1 MQKRKLPAFFASEV
15 FYTQR
20 TMRTLSLR
28 LILAAFV
35 CYPSFIIHHS
45 SFSAWAASV
54 PDLVKR
60 LQARYDSTAGFRAD
74 FTQEVESATL
84 GQKVE
89 SRGTVVFKKPGRM
102 RWEFSE
108 PQQMLVS
115 DGKFFWFYQPA
126 EKQVLKT
133 PFQQVFSSTTPA
145 SFLLGVGRLDQDF
158 SISLTGETAEAY
170 QLRLTPKKDPEALGV
185 LDLAVSAKTFDI
197 LQATITDPLG
207 NITRLSFSHIDRTAP
222 LDDALFRFTAPP
234 GVDVIEAMPAS

>member
-1 MQKRKLPAFFASEV
+1 
-15 FYTQR
+15 
-20 TMRTLSLR
+20 MRTLSSR
-28 LILAAFV
+28 LTIAAFIFYSSV
-35 CYPSFIIHHS
+35 IIHQS
-45 SFSAWAASV
+45 SFAAPAASV

-102 RWEFSE
+102 RWEFRE
-108 PQQMLVS
+108 PQQTLVS

-133 PFQQVFSSTTPA
+133 PFQQAFSSTTPA

-158 SISLTGETAEAY
+158 SISLTSETADNY
-170 QLRLTPKKDPEALGV
+170 QLRLTPKKDPEAIGL
-185 LDLAVSAKTFDI
+185 LDLVVNAKTFDI
-197 LQATITDPLG
+197 VQATVTDPLG
-207 NITRLSFSHIDRTAP
+207 NVTRLHFSNIDREAP

-234 GVDVIEAMPAS
+234 GVDVIEALPAS

>member
-1 MQKRKLPAFFASEV
+1 
-15 FYTQR
+15 
-20 TMRTLSLR
+20 MRSFLSR
-28 LILAAFV
+28 LILIILVFHSAFRI
-35 CYPSFIIHHS
+35 PHS
-45 SFSAWAASV
+45 AFLAEAASV

-89 SRGTVVFKKPGRM
+89 ARGTVVFKKPGRM

-108 PQQMLVS
+108 PQQTLVS

-133 PFQQVFSSTTPA
+133 PFQQAFSSTTPA
-145 SFLLGVGRLDQDF
+145 SFLLGVGRLEQDF
-158 SISLTGETAEAY
+158 SVSLTGETKDNY
-170 QLRLTPKKDPEALGV
+170 QLRLTPKKDPEAIGV
-185 LDLAVSAKTFDI
+185 LDLTVSAKTFDI
-197 LQATITDPLG
+197 LQAIVTDPLG
-207 NITRLSFSHIDRTAP
+207 NVTRLHFSNLDRKAP
-222 LDDALFRFTAPP
+222 LDDALFHFTAPP